1 MSTASRARNEKR
13 PNSNSKPCHLCSGT
27 GWTTHNGKK
36 MLCSCRNGQVLNK
49 KMSQA
54 KKTSAAT

>member
-1 MSTASRARNEKR
+1 
-13 PNSNSKPCHLCSGT
+13 
-27 GWTTHNGKK
+27 